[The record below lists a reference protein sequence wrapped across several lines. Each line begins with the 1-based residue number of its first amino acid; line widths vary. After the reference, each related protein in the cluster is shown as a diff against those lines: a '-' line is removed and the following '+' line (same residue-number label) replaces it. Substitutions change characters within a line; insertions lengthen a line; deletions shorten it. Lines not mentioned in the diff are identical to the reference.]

1 MDHYFAVA
9 GGAVRFGVEGATA
22 NANADPP
29 FGFAQGRLFGDDN
42 QKATQ
47 LNCKARAKTKADAG
61 SLRCLARRDCARLR
75 SR

>member
-1 MDHYFAVA
+1 VGYEGVEGMDHYFAVA

-42 QKATQ
+42 QKGNSTAKQGKLQKQGQ
-47 LNCKARAKTKADAG
+47 L
-61 SLRCLARRDCARLR
+61 
-75 SR
+75 